1 MLDNQ
6 SSLVIE
12 LGCKIIHYMEAEEL
26 HGDVGCVHARAIT
39 ADVNR
44 WAGGGKGPC
53 NLSET
58 APRTR

>member
-1 MLDNQ
+1 
-6 SSLVIE
+6 
-12 LGCKIIHYMEAEEL
+12 MEAEEL